1 MSRRYKKTC
10 FYISEYN
17 IIWQSQYYDEF
28 SIRQTK
34 VVNMM
39 DNGQIAI
46 ALHIVP
52 VVLVEQNQLEVYV
65 HGMARHFDIPTC
77 QGR

>member
-17 IIWQSQYYDEF
+17 IIWQSQYYNEF
-28 SIRQTK
+28 SIGQTK

-46 ALHIVP
+46 DFRIVP
-52 VVLVEQNQLEVYV
+52 VVLMEKNRLEVYV
-65 HGMARHFDIPTC
+65 HGTARHFDIPMC